1 MHNILCFGDSN
12 TFGTNPGGGRWLRN
26 ERWTGI
32 LQELL
37 GPDTYV
43 IEEGHG
49 GRTMIFD
56 DPLEQDK
63 NGRDQLRVA
72 LRSHRPLD
80 VVILMLG
87 TNDMKHRFQM
97 LPIDLAVAAGQ
108 LGQLVERYDYGEA
121 FPIPRVM
128 LISPIELGEGV
139 SRSYVS
145 GFSEDA
151 VQISRQLGPLYRAQ
165 AEAHG
170 WLFLDAAAVARPCGR
185 DKVHM
190 EKEDHLA
197 LAQAIAHM
205 LKKEFG

>member
-1 MHNILCFGDSN
+1 MLNILCFGDSN
-12 TFGTNPGGGRWLRN
+12 TFGTNPGGGRWPRN

-37 GPDTYV
+37 GPDNYV

-108 LGQLVERYDYGEA
+108 LGRLVERYDYGEA
-121 FPIPRVM
+121 FPIPKVM

-139 SRSYVS
+139 SKSNIS
-145 GFSEDA
+145 GFSEDS
-151 VQISRQLGPLYRAQ
+151 VQVSRQLGPLYMAQ
-165 AEAHG
+165 AQANG
-170 WLFLDAAAVARPCGR
+170 WLFLDAATVARPSSR

-190 EKEDHLA
+190 EKEDHRA
-197 LAQAIAHM
+197 LAQAIAEI
-205 LKKEFG
+205 LKREFG